1 MSAADGP
8 GRIDAGL
15 RRSPHGSGP
24 KIGPGRLLVGFL
36 IVAWGLL
43 VRAVGRLF
51 GISAEG
57 STLLTLIVLGSVA
70 RGVRRAF
77 AAPRTK
83 IRKARSSPNF
93 AGDTMIAAAVFKES
107 VDGVAGGPNREMP
120 FAAALIVFAIVAHF
134 FRPAVAGALGELRK
148 SVAAAMT
155 QGLRLRAWFAARG
168 AMIAARNRDL
178 VAGAAARN
186 PDARSD
192 QMRNGGD

>member
-1 MSAADGP
+1 MDPPS
-8 GRIDAGL
+8 
-15 RRSPHGSGP
+15 RRPHHRREQT
-24 KIGPGRLLVGFL
+24 IGPERLLVGYL
-36 IVAWGLL
+36 IVAWGLF
-43 VRAVGRLF
+43 VRAVGKMF
-51 GISAEG
+51 GVSPEG
-57 STLLTLIVLGSVA
+57 STLLTLVVIGSVA

-77 AAPRTK
+77 AAPRTR

-107 VDGVAGGPNREMP
+107 VDGIAGGPNREMP
-120 FAAALIVFAIVAHF
+120 FAAALIVFAMVAHF
-134 FRPAVAGALGELRK
+134 FRPAVAGSLGELRK

-192 QMRNGGD
+192 QIRNGGD

>member
-24 KIGPGRLLVGFL
+24 NIGPGRLLVGFL

-70 RGVRRAF
+70 RGVRRAL
-77 AAPRTK
+77 AAPRTR
-83 IRKARSSPNF
+83 IRKARSSPTF
-93 AGDTMIAAAVFKES
+93 SGDTLIATAVFKES
-107 VDGVAGGPNREMP
+107 VDSIAGRASKETR
-120 FAAALIVFAIVAHF
+120 FAAALIVLAVLTHL
-134 FRPAVAGALGELRK
+134 FRPAVAGSLGVLRK
-148 SVAAAMT
+148 SVAAVRTEA
-155 QGLRLRAWFAARG
+155 LRLRDWMAA
-168 AMIAARNRDL
+168 
-178 VAGAAARN
+178 
-186 PDARSD
+186 
-192 QMRNGGD
+192 GGR